1 MQNLFLVDHNSN
13 DKKSQYIRVH
23 LLDPIVF
30 RSRNIV
36 TMYFPHKKKYADI
49 YKSRNSKYFEIQ
61 LQQQIPEIHGCKL
74 IKKNLT
80 VCRKLQKL
88 EQQSFQYHN
97 SSMLCR
103 ILCVFVGGFLLSSL
117 GGVADKRKCD
127 MCYAGNIEKITTRC
141 G

>member
-1 MQNLFLVDHNSN
+1 
-13 DKKSQYIRVH
+13 
-23 LLDPIVF
+23 
-30 RSRNIV
+30 
-36 TMYFPHKKKYADI
+36 MYFPHKKRYA
-49 YKSRNSKYFEIQ
+49 E
-61 LQQQIPEIHGCKL
+61 EIHGCEW

-103 ILCVFVGGFLLSSL
+103 ILCVFVGGFLLSGL

-141 G
+141 GWPMATLCWETDLITEQH